1 MNLNHKF
8 YQWGGIA
15 FMLGNV
21 LFVVNKIDEM
31 SRHFF
36 GRPMRDVI
44 SGDDILLIVF
54 GQIALSIGYVAFYKF
69 YTPRVGR
76 QAKIALTLFCVGG
89 IVLAI
94 GHVTFMSALAPYL
107 PTAILPY
114 AESLFI
120 LVFIGLLVL
129 LIGLIW
135 FGVLNLRQPMMNG
148 WRWLPLATGLMG
160 LIGFFFFSGAEITA
174 TFLAF
179 RTLFALGLIGLGF
192 TLWSEKSVQTEFA
205 Q

>member
-36 GRPMRDVI
+36 GRPMPDVI

-94 GHVTFMSALAPYL
+94 GHVAFMSAQ
-107 PTAILPY
+107 TD
-114 AESLFI
+114 FMFVF
-120 LVFIGLLVL
+120 VFIGLLVA

-160 LIGFFFFSGAEITA
+160 FIGFFFFSGAEITA

>member
-21 LFVVNKIDEM
+21 LFVANKIDEM

-36 GRPMRDVI
+36 GRPMPDVI

-54 GQIALSIGYVAFYKF
+54 GQIALSVGYIAFYKF

-94 GHVTFMSALAPYL
+94 GHVAFMSAQ
-107 PTAILPY
+107 TD
-114 AESLFI
+114 FMFVF
-120 LVFIGLLVL
+120 VFIGLLVA

-160 LIGFFFFSGAEITA
+160 FIGFFFFSGAEITA

>member
-36 GRPMRDVI
+36 GRPMPDVI
-44 SGDDILLIVF
+44 SGDDILLILI
-54 GQIALSIGYVAFYKF
+54 GQIGLIIGYVAFYKF

-89 IVLAI
+89 IILAI
-94 GHVTFMSALAPYL
+94 GHVAFMSAQ
-107 PTAILPY
+107 TD
-114 AESLFI
+114 FMFVF
-120 LVFIGLLVL
+120 VFIGLLIL

-174 TFLAF
+174 NFLAF